1 VVDVRPGVGGGI
13 EVLRRVSTD
22 EKCISTARSRRLA
35 RRVPDER
42 NTERGVAVRC
52 SLGDSRR
59 TKTWRGPRTDRGP
72 HQRGSWRFRGG
83 TTPWRTSWTTRRL
96 ILATSSRWTSSAR
109 ARTGR
114 RAVGVCQT
122 MLVGACALARLPT
135 HQSMIACQQRIQ
147 VHRYDRPRVERPQ
160 RGIVVRYITLHWRFA
175 PSRRIVPTC
184 LSSRGQLRKER
195 FALGLVQSR

>member
-1 VVDVRPGVGGGI
+1 MKSYAVSAPARSTSSEELQARKVPVWKSAEGGI
-13 EVLRRVSTD
+13 
-22 EKCISTARSRRLA
+22 
-35 RRVPDER
+35 
-42 NTERGVAVRC
+42 VAACR
-52 SLGDSRR
+52 LGDSRR

-122 MLVGACALARLPT
+122 MLLGACALARLPT

-147 VHRYDRPRVERPQ
+147 VHRYDCPRVERPQ
-160 RGIVVRYITLHWRFA
+160 RGIVVRDITLHWRFA
-175 PSRRIVPTC
+175 PP
-184 LSSRGQLRKER
+184 
-195 FALGLVQSR
+195 